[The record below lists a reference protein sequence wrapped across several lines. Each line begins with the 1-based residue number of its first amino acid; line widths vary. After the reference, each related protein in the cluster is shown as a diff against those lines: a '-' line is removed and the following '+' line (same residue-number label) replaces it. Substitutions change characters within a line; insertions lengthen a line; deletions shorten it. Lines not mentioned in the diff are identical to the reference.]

1 MKKYVVER
9 NLPGIGA
16 SSKEDIAQAATT
28 SCKAIQSMNHKVQ
41 WVDSFVSK
49 DKTYCVYLAE
59 SEDAIKEHSKLSG
72 FPAGC
77 HIRSRYDDRSYN
89 RKPLKNKNPDANIR
103 AFNALILLR

>member
-72 FPAGC
+72 FPADV
-77 HIRSRYDDRSYN
+77 ISEVAMMID
-89 RKPLKNKNPDANIR
+89 LTTAN
-103 AFNALILLR
+103 L